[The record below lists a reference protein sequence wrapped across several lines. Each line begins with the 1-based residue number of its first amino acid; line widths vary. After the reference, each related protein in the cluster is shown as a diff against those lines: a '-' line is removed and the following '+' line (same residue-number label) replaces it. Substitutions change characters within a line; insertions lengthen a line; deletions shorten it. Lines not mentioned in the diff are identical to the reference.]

1 MAPARS
7 VVQICNSG
15 RKYVAL
21 PKSCVERKQA
31 IPKGRNSAILRWSEF
46 YLATSQLAPFSGV
59 RGTGERASR
68 GTFGKRVMTL
78 FSRYMFR
85 QVTNA
90 FLVMLLTL
98 TAIVW
103 LATALKQLDLITSQ
117 GQGLWLF
124 FQMTMLSL
132 PSLIALIAPNAVLMA
147 ALYTLDRMNGDSE
160 LIVMTAAGATVWRI
174 ASPLIALAAIVSMV
188 IFLVNVALN
197 PACMRALRG
206 LITQV
211 RADLISQVLQ
221 PGRFSSPERGLTFHI
236 RDRSPTGE
244 LLGLLVH
251 DERDEKQVM
260 SYLAERGRI
269 ISNDDGSYL
278 IMFNGFVQRFNAE
291 DKEKAV
297 QIVAFD
303 QNMLD
308 ISKFAPKDK
317 AGKQLNAKERSMSE
331 LMYPDDNDTSARTNY
346 GLLRAEL
353 HSRLATPLYPLVFI
367 FVAIALMAQA
377 RTTRQGRWGQILTVF
392 GIAIGL
398 RVAGLMAGN
407 MVVLDAWTVVL
418 VYALPVVAILIAAWM
433 AHVRMSPELRS
444 KLNFEL
450 KLQPK
455 NIRFWTGRG
464 MQTE

>member
-1 MAPARS
+1 
-7 VVQICNSG
+7 
-15 RKYVAL
+15 
-21 PKSCVERKQA
+21 
-31 IPKGRNSAILRWSEF
+31 
-46 YLATSQLAPFSGV
+46 
-59 RGTGERASR
+59 
-68 GTFGKRVMTL
+68 MTL

-85 QVTNA
+85 QVTNV

-117 GQGLWLF
+117 GQGLTLF

-132 PSLIALIAPNAVLMA
+132 PSLITLIAPNAVLMA

-160 LIVMTAAGATVWRI
+160 IIVMTAAGAPVWRI
-174 ASPLIALAAIVSMV
+174 GSALVALAAMVSVV
-188 IFLVNVALN
+188 ILLVNVYLN
-197 PACMRALRG
+197 PACMRALRD

-236 RDRSPTGE
+236 RDRSQTGE
-244 LLGLLVH
+244 LLGLLMH
-251 DERDEKQVM
+251 DERDEEQVM
-260 SYLAERGRI
+260 SYMAERGRI
-269 ISNDDGSYL
+269 ISNDQGAYLVMFDGY
-278 IMFNGFVQRFNAE
+278 IHRFNAE

-303 QNMLD
+303 QNMFDL
-308 ISKFAPKDK
+308 SKLNTQSKKGK
-317 AGKQLNAKERSMSE
+317 ALNAKERTIDE
-331 LMYPDDNDTSARTNY
+331 LINPAKDDKLAQRNY

-367 FVAIALMAQA
+367 FVAIALMGQA
-377 RTTRQGRWGQILTVF
+377 RTTRHGRWGQILTVF

-398 RVAGLMAGN
+398 RVAGLTVGN
-407 MVVLDAWTVVL
+407 MVVRDAWAVPL
-418 VYALPVVAILIAAWM
+418 VYAIPVAAILIAAWT